1 MKPKGS
7 VLGVYNTDLD
17 ITSLPKATME
27 FRPLNLI
34 SKWQRCSLTA
44 NFIST
49 LHSPTPKPENNL
61 NNIVSTILNEL
72 LESAIRYSADKN
84 QTINMGFSSKG
95 PKLYFELTLTCDTL
109 DAFQFQRFYRNYL
122 EKETTAD
129 TIVQLLESNPTS
141 EKTSFA
147 LGLLSLKQD
156 YGAEIG
162 FKIEPE
168 KRHLYKIATLI
179 IINTGDENGD
189 H

>member
-7 VLGVYNTDLD
+7 ILGVYNTDLD

-49 LHSPTPKPENNL
+49 LHSKEPKPQDKL

-84 QTINMGFSSKG
+84 KTINMGFSSKG
-95 PKLYFELTLTCDTL
+95 SKLYFELTLTCDTL

-122 EKETTAD
+122 DKEPTED
-129 TIVQLLESNPTS
+129 TILKLIEADATS

-147 LGLLSLKQD
+147 LGLLSLKHD
-156 YGAEIG
+156 YNAEIG

-179 IINTGDENGD
+179 IINTGDEAT
-189 H
+189 

>member
-7 VLGVYNTDLD
+7 VLGVYNTDHD
-17 ITSLPKATME
+17 IATLPKATMQ
-27 FRPLNLI
+27 FMPLNLI

-49 LHSPTPKPENNL
+49 LHNKNPKPQDKL

-84 QTINMGFSSKG
+84 QAINMGFSSKG
-95 PKLYFELTLTCDTL
+95 SKLYFELTLTCDTL

-122 EKETTAD
+122 DKEPTD
-129 TIVQLLESNPTS
+129 ETIISLLEADATS

-168 KRHLYKIATLI
+168 KRHLYRIATLI
-179 IINTGDENGD
+179 IINTGEEQT
-189 H
+189 

>member
-1 MKPKGS
+1 M
-7 VLGVYNTDLD
+7 GVYTTDLD
-17 ITSLPKATME
+17 ISSLPKATME

-49 LHSPTPKPENNL
+49 LHTPTQKPQDTL
-61 NNIVSTILNEL
+61 NNIVSTIINEL

-84 QTINMGFSSKG
+84 QSINMGFSSKG
-95 PKLYFELTLTCDTL
+95 SKLYFELTLTCDTL

-122 EKETTAD
+122 EKEASDDAMITL
-129 TIVQLLESNPTS
+129 IESDPTS

-168 KRHLYKIATLI
+168 KKHLYKIATLI
-179 IINTGDENGD
+179 IINTGDK
-189 H
+189 

>member
-1 MKPKGS
+1 MRTKGS
-7 VLGVYNTDLD
+7 VLGVYKTDLD
-17 ITSLPKATME
+17 ISSLPKATME

-49 LHSPTPKPENNL
+49 LHSPNPKPQDKL

-72 LESAIRYSADKN
+72 LETAIRYSADKN

-95 PKLYFELTLTCDTL
+95 SKLYFELTLNCDTL
-109 DAFQFQRFYRNYL
+109 DVFQFQRFYRNYL
-122 EKETTAD
+122 EKDATEDAMIQLIEAD
-129 TIVQLLESNPTS
+129 PTS

-168 KRHLYKIATLI
+168 KKHLYKIATLI
-179 IINTGDENGD
+179 IINTGDN
-189 H
+189 